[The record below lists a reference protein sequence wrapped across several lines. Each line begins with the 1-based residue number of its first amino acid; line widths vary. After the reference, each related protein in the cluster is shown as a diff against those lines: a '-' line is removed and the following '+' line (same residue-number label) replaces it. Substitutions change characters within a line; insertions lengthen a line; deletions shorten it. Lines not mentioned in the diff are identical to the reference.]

1 MKGGLT
7 LKLSK
12 KQQQIVSHK
21 DGAILVEAGP
31 GSGKT
36 RVLIERIK
44 YLLSSTRRGK
54 ILALTFSNLA
64 ADEMKERLAED
75 QSFEEH
81 IDRVTVG
88 TIHSFCLDLVQ
99 SRGNLIG
106 LNADMVLFESEED
119 RRFILKE
126 VFLETPQLKDFLERY
141 GDKSKVLQRALQLI
155 TEQKKNFVLPEDSDV
170 SDPFPIIYSEY
181 NRKLLDQN
189 AMDFD
194 DILFFAYRILTEN
207 AGVVRMY
214 NSLYK
219 YICIDEAQDLN
230 FAQYQVI
237 KALCGDNYC
246 NVMMVGDANQSI
258 YGFNGSNSEFM
269 TKSFV
274 ADFTPTI
281 YKLNENYR
289 SAKRIVEFA
298 NRLEHYDSV
307 TNYVYDGEL
316 IATGSADE
324 ESEAKYIVDKIEQL
338 MQDGHPDVEGVISLE
353 QIAVI
358 ARNRY
363 VFSHLEEELT
373 NRNIPFFFKNK
384 TGGIENESDFMK
396 VFELC
401 IRILINKKDYIHLQQ
416 LNKLIESSALDNL
429 ANINNMDSMSIL
441 KGVLTNTPYEKLIS
455 VIDILNNEVLNF
467 GSALN
472 TLESILSTFDDDERY
487 LVSMDTQQWRKH
499 WNKYCMLVPKENRTL
514 TSFRNQISLGKTKA
528 IEVNNGISLLTAHM
542 SKGLQ
547 FDVVFIMGL
556 SEGTFPDYR
565 AINSGG
571 VQLSQELNN
580 MYVAVTRAKRLC
592 YMTYPSKKKM
602 PWGDIKNQV
611 PSRYIKDIL
620 VK

>member
-1 MKGGLT
+1 MN
-7 LKLSK
+7 LSQ
-12 KQQQIVSHK
+12 KQQQIVNYK
-21 DGAILVEAGP
+21 DGALLVEAGP

-44 YLLSSTRRGK
+44 FLLSSTKRGK
-54 ILALTFSNLA
+54 VLALTFSNLA
-64 ADEMKERLAED
+64 ADEMKERLSDD
-75 QSFEEH
+75 QSFEDQV
-81 IDRVTVG
+81 DRVTVG

-106 LNADMVLFESEED
+106 LDTDMVLFESDED
-119 RRFILKE
+119 RRTLLKDVFIE
-126 VFLETPQLKDFLERY
+126 NPQLRRFLVEYDDKDKLF
-141 GDKSKVLQRALQLI
+141 QHILQLI
-155 TEQKKNFVLPEDSDV
+155 TEQKKNFIMPEDSTV
-170 SDPFPIIYSEY
+170 KDPFPFIYLEY

-194 DILFFAYRILTEN
+194 DILFFAYRILIEN
-207 AGVVRMY
+207 ASVVRMY

-269 TKSFV
+269 TKCFV
-274 ADFTPTI
+274 NDFSPII
-281 YKLNENYR
+281 YRLNENFR

-307 TNYVYDGEL
+307 TNYVYEGEL
-316 IATGSADE
+316 TATRLADE
-324 ESEAKYIVDKIEQL
+324 KSEANYIVDKIEQL
-338 MQDGHPDVEGVISLE
+338 MQNGHPDVEGIMTPE
-353 QIAVI
+353 RIAVI
-358 ARNRY
+358 GRNRY
-363 VFSHLEEELT
+363 VFSHLVEELT
-373 NRNIPFFFKNK
+373 NRNIPYFFKKN
-384 TGGIENESDFMK
+384 TSGIENESDFMK
-396 VFELC
+396 AFELC

-416 LNKLIESSALDNL
+416 LKKFVGSSALDNFT
-429 ANINNMDSMSIL
+429 NINNMDSISIL
-441 KGVLTNTPYEKLIS
+441 KNVLTNTSYVKLMPAIGK
-455 VIDILNNEVLNF
+455 LNTEVLNF

-472 TLESILSTFDDDERY
+472 ELESILSTFEDDERY
-487 LVSMDTQQWRKH
+487 LVSMDIQLWRKH
-499 WNKYCMLVPKENRTL
+499 WNKYCMLIPRENRTL
-514 TSFRNQISLGKTKA
+514 TSFRNQISLGKTKE
-528 IEVNNGISLLTAHM
+528 IEINNGISLLTAHM

-565 AINSGG
+565 AIKSGSA
-571 VQLSQELNN
+571 QLSQEMNN

-592 YMTYPSKKKM
+592 YMTYPAKKKM
-602 PWGDIKNQV
+602 PWGDIKNQL
-611 PSRYIKDIL
+611 PSRYIKDI
-620 VK
+620 VI